1 MSKIKTACAGVAAF
15 AGRHKK
21 AAVALVLLAVAVVA
35 AALLLPRRIGRGAAL
50 PAGGVGGSYVRTVTL
65 QKGTLEDSISATGT
79 VQSSE
84 VSNVTT
90 DLKYTVKTVDVQ
102 VGDSVQAG
110 DVICTLDSS
119 DLEESIRKLTESLAE
134 TKATAQ
140 KQYEKAQASLTEAEE
155 NVRKAYDSMKE
166 KESARDSAKSAFDAA
181 NASVSGY
188 QTAVDSA
195 NADLLT
201 KLNARQSALT
211 AWQALGGSVDANGDP
226 VDPPAPTPEP
236 APTPDPTPTADPAST
251 PDPAAGEQQTAPLAL
266 TAEQQAAPLSLT
278 AEQEAAKAALVQ
290 ANADYKA
297 AEQALQTAQANLQA
311 AQSAS
316 NYNALSGA
324 YTQAESACEQART
337 AYESAVKTSEAAEET
352 RDTALQNYNKAG
364 ESDELEELRSQL
376 EKCTLKAETSG
387 KVTAVNVTV
396 GSVIEGAAATIQN
409 TDSLKIAITIAEYD
423 IDSVSE
429 GMRAVITSDVIDGE
443 IAGTLTQISPTAS
456 GGGTSSSTFAAEVT
470 VDDENSGLLIGTNAK
485 VQIIQS
491 TTENV
496 FTVPLDAIEEKED
509 GASVIYVRTGEQ
521 NGEPVFEEMQVTV
534 GSTNDYYAEIS
545 GAELEEGMVVRAS
558 ASLEEATEEVSGSS
572 DMMVMG
578 GGEVVIAAPADGG
591 AGPVG
596 GGGNMGG
603 GRPGM
608 GG

>member
-1 MSKIKTACAGVAAF
+1 MNKIKTAF

-21 AAVALVLLAVAVVA
+21 AAVVLALLVVAAVA
-35 AALLLPRRIGRGAAL
+35 AALLLPRRAGRGAAL
-50 PAGGVGGSYVRTVTL
+50 PALGGSYVRTVTL

-90 DLKYTVKTVDVQ
+90 DLKYTVKTVNVQ
-102 VGDSVQAG
+102 VGDSVEAG
-110 DVICTLDSS
+110 DVICTLDTS
-119 DLEESIRKLTESLAE
+119 DLEESIQKLQESLAE
-134 TKATAQ
+134 TKASAQ
-140 KQYEKAQASLTEAEE
+140 KQYEKAQASLAEAEE
-155 NVRKAYDSMKE
+155 NVRKAYDTMKE
-166 KESARDSAKSAFDAA
+166 KESARDSAKSAYDAA

-188 QTAVDSA
+188 QAAVDSA

-201 KLNARQSALT
+201 KLNARQTALN
-211 AWQALGGSVDANGDP
+211 AWLALGGSVDANGDP
-226 VDPPAPTPEP
+226 VGPPATSAEP
-236 APTPDPTPTADPAST
+236 APSAEPNG
-251 PDPAAGEQQTAPLAL
+251 GEQPATFA
-266 TAEQQAAPLSLT
+266 LT
-278 AEQEAAKAALVQ
+278 AEQEAAKAALMT
-290 ANADYKA
+290 ANSEYKT
-297 AEQALQTAQANLQA
+297 AEQALQTAQANLQT

-324 YTQAESACEQART
+324 YTQAQSAYEQAKT
-337 AYESAVKTSEAAEET
+337 AYDTAVKTSETAEET
-352 RDTALQNYNKAG
+352 RDTALENYNKAG
-364 ESDELEELRSQL
+364 ESDELEELQSQL

-387 KVTAVNVTV
+387 KVTAVNATV

-409 TDSLKIAITIAEYD
+409 TSSLKIAINIAEYD

-443 IAGTLTQISPTAS
+443 INGTLTQISPTAS
-456 GGGTSSSTFAAEVT
+456 GGGSSSSTFAAEVT

-509 GASVIYVRTGEQ
+509 GTSVIYVRTGEE
-521 NGEPVFEEMQVTV
+521 NGEPVFEEVQVVV
-534 GSTNDYYAEIS
+534 GATNDYYAEIS
-545 GAELEEGMVVRAS
+545 GIDLEEGMVVRA
-558 ASLEEATEEVSGSS
+558 AADPEEATEEVSGSS
-572 DMMVMG
+572 DMMMMG

-591 AGPVG
+591 ATMPAGG

>member
-1 MSKIKTACAGVAAF
+1 MNKIKTACAGVAAF

-21 AAVALVLLAVAVVA
+21 AAVILALLVVA
-35 AALLLPRRIGRGAAL
+35 AALLLPRRAGRGAML
-50 PAGGVGGSYVRTVTL
+50 PAAGGSYVRTVTL

-90 DLKYTVKTVDVQ
+90 DLKYTVKTVNVQ
-102 VGDSVQAG
+102 VGDSVEAG
-110 DVICTLDSS
+110 DVICTLDTS
-119 DLEESIRKLTESLAE
+119 DLEESIQKLQESLAE
-134 TKATAQ
+134 TKASAQ

-155 NVRKAYDSMKE
+155 NVRKAYDTMKE
-166 KESARDSAKSAFDAA
+166 KESARDSAKSAYDAA

-188 QTAVDSA
+188 QAAVDSA

-201 KLNARQSALT
+201 KLNARQTALN
-211 AWQALGGSVDANGDP
+211 AWVALGGSVDANGDP
-226 VDPPAPTPEP
+226 VDPPVPSAEP
-236 APTPDPTPTADPAST
+236 APSAEPDG
-251 PDPAAGEQQTAPLAL
+251 GEQPATFA
-266 TAEQQAAPLSLT
+266 LT
-278 AEQEAAKAALVQ
+278 AEQEAAKAALMT
-290 ANADYKA
+290 ANSEYKT
-297 AEQALQTAQANLQA
+297 AEQALQTAQANLQT

-324 YTQAESACEQART
+324 YTQAESAYEQAKT
-337 AYESAVKTSEAAEET
+337 AYDTAVKTSETAEET
-352 RDTALQNYNKAG
+352 RDTALENYNKAG
-364 ESDELEELRSQL
+364 ESDELEKLQSQL

-387 KVTAVNVTV
+387 KVTAVNATV

-409 TDSLKIAITIAEYD
+409 TSSLKIAINIAEYD

-443 IAGTLTQISPTAS
+443 INGTLTQISPTAS
-456 GGGTSSSTFAAEVT
+456 GGGSSSSTFAAEVT

-509 GASVIYVRTGEQ
+509 GTSVIYVRTGEED
-521 NGEPVFEEMQVTV
+521 GEPVFEEVQVVV
-534 GSTNDYYAEIS
+534 GATNDYYAEIS
-545 GAELEEGMVVRAS
+545 GIDLEEGMIVRAS

-572 DMMVMG
+572 DMMMMG
-578 GGEVVIAAPADGG
+578 GGEVVIAAPMEGG
-591 AGPVG
+591 TAPAG
-596 GGGNMGG
+596 GGGGMAPA
-603 GRPGM
+603 RPGM